1 MPFGQMLQ
9 AITYTVQRSETTPY
23 FFNRGYIV
31 LVLKDAAFSVRK
43 IPFLKI
49 LKRKEMRYY

>member
-1 MPFGQMLQ
+1 MLQ

-23 FFNRGYIV
+23 FFERGYIV
-31 LVLKDAAFSVRK
+31 LILKDAAFSVRK

-49 LKRKEMRYY
+49 LKQKEMRYY